1 MSPVIFQTAEDYYVP
16 LLRLL
21 ATLEGGQG
29 RAGDIVRL
37 FGEMYRENIP
47 DWHYEHTKDGET
59 RWQTYVHWSRY
70 SLVKQGFMDSPAHG
84 IWRITE
90 AGRRWL
96 EEHPDATRLEPTKRG
111 APARR
116 ERPRPSV
123 PLGVTLEQL
132 RATRALMPPDQFRAI
147 WGALYDRL
155 LAEERA
161 RAQTDISD
169 TELARRARRVLREIH
184 AFLKGESG
192 SISSEKAYN
201 WMIFCYTLSLHR
213 ETAALFTFVAQDDLP
228 EWAYERARRMAEACR
243 AQLE

>member
-1 MSPVIFQTAEDYYVP
+1 
-16 LLRLL
+16 
-21 ATLEGGQG
+21 
-29 RAGDIVRL
+29 
-37 FGEMYRENIP
+37 
-47 DWHYEHTKDGET
+47 
-59 RWQTYVHWSRY
+59 
-70 SLVKQGFMDSPAHG
+70 
-84 IWRITE
+84 
-90 AGRRWL
+90 
-96 EEHPDATRLEPTKRG
+96 
-111 APARR
+111 
-116 ERPRPSV
+116 
-123 PLGVTLEQL
+123 
-132 RATRALMPPDQFRAI
+132 MPPDQFRAI
-147 WGALYDRL
+147 WGELYDRL

-213 ETAALFTFVAQDDLP
+213 ETAALFAFVAQDDLP